1 MILDIDVG
9 NTAVKWRLSEQGV
22 ASRPAQ
28 RIALG
33 QLDQLSQG
41 LSGESVTDVRIS
53 CVAADSVKQ
62 KLTGWVQD
70 NWGIRARF
78 AQTEKYFDGLTV
90 CYQNPA
96 RLGVDRWLAMLA
108 ARRRQA
114 GGQCII
120 DCGSAITVDLVSA
133 AGQHLGGYIVPG
145 LQMMRGVLLGATGQI
160 RMDTQQPDYQMA
172 WGQDTDEAVNFGIF
186 RTSVSFIE
194 SILLELQQ
202 SGQADSIYMTGGD
215 AQCIRQVLALR
226 QKQAL
231 ILVPDLV
238 LDGLAVALP

>member
-1 MILDIDVG
+1 MIVDIDVG
-9 NTAVKWRLSEQGV
+9 NTAVKWRLSEQGA
-22 ASRPAQ
+22 ASQPAQ
-28 RIALG
+28 RIAL
-33 QLDQLSQG
+33 DQLVRLSRG
-41 LSGESVTDVRIS
+41 LRGESVTDVRIS
-53 CVAADSVKQ
+53 CVAADPVKQ
-62 KLTGWVQD
+62 KLTGWVKD
-70 NWGIRARF
+70 NWGVEARF
-78 AQTEKYFDGLTV
+78 AHTEKYFDGLTV
-90 CYQNPA
+90 SYQNPA

-108 ARRRQA
+108 ARRRQP
-114 GGQCII
+114 GGLCVI

-160 RMDTQQPDYQMA
+160 RMDARQPDYQMV

-186 RTSVSFIE
+186 RTSVSFVE

-215 AQCIRQVLALR
+215 AERIRQVLVPR
-226 QKQAL
+226 QQQEL